1 MEEEKNKIE
10 NSENSQT
17 KNLKTLRTYQGDVE
31 EIIGKTNGSITK
43 IAIAEQNRKE
53 KPLIEP
59 EKIQSPLRNKVFIT
73 VGFLLIF
80 TSVAFVAYS
89 YYKKSENDPLATA
102 QKNAILNQ
110 TQSIEINIASA
121 NRENLIQRILAEQK
135 NFNKPLNSVLQ
146 LTLMNGD
153 SVAKTEDVLANI
165 APKMPSSLSRS
176 FSEKYMVGIYSY
188 DTVEPFIILTTD
200 DYGASYSGMLK
211 WEGSMIKD
219 LGKIFSLDTEK
230 TYTFSDE
237 YTKNKD
243 LRVIKDDNNNII
255 FAYSFI
261 DKDTLVITKNE
272 KIIGAIVNK
281 IISSK
286 TVR

>member
-1 MEEEKNKIE
+1 
-10 NSENSQT
+10 
-17 KNLKTLRTYQGDVE
+17 
-31 EIIGKTNGSITK
+31 
-43 IAIAEQNRKE
+43 
-53 KPLIEP
+53 
-59 EKIQSPLRNKVFIT
+59 
-73 VGFLLIF
+73 
-80 TSVAFVAYS
+80 
-89 YYKKSENDPLATA
+89 
-102 QKNAILNQ
+102 
-110 TQSIEINIASA
+110 
-121 NRENLIQRILAEQK
+121 
-135 NFNKPLNSVLQ
+135 
-146 LTLMNGD
+146 
-153 SVAKTEDVLANI
+153 
-165 APKMPSSLSRS
+165 
-176 FSEKYMVGIYSY
+176 MVGIYSY

-286 TVR
+286 TIR